1 MKEFFGACALLTSV
15 VCFPLLFQWLLLCY
29 IFTISIRLNVSDNSF
44 LMQMRLHAKLKT
56 TAAEIQQTETGW

>member
-1 MKEFFGACALLTSV
+1 MKLLFGACALLTSV
-15 VCFPLLFQWLLLCY
+15 VCFTLLLQWLPLCY

-56 TAAEIQQTETGW
+56 TAAEIQQAETGW